1 MNRNAPL
8 KHGLGHLHSNR
19 EQIEY
24 NEYDDFIIKQHF
36 HSVKADP
43 IACAVHMH
51 DRPEWRDKLTP
62 PLTQLTLHSQSVPFD
77 SFSGRSEFQQVA
89 PMLRKRD
96 VKKAGQIRDYFSK
109 KFLMIQLSGEHLSQ
123 YRQELMR
130 MLTRNDDSFTEE
142 ETGMIMSLPRLF
154 IEDQF
159 LDELKENY
167 NNDPW
172 IDTTSERDVNRTLTY
187 IGCHTKTSHRYT
199 AHTRYTRKNE
209 FTCNWFH
216 DEDDRLYLI
225 ETDTDSPYRM
235 IWQDLIQ
242 YAMDIKGDP
251 VKCTKRD
258 GMHYYELHNWF
269 ILNK

>member
-1 MNRNAPL
+1 MSRNATL
-8 KHGLGHLHSNR
+8 KPGLGHLQLNHK
-19 EQIEY
+19 QIEY
-24 NEYDDFIIKQHF
+24 DEYDDFIIKQLF
-36 HSVKADP
+36 HSVQADP
-43 IACAVHMH
+43 IACAVHMY
-51 DRPEWRDKLTP
+51 DRPEWRTTIALP
-62 PLTQLTLHSQSVPFD
+62 SSVR
-77 SFSGRSEFQQVA
+77 RSEFQQVA
-89 PMLRKRD
+89 PMVRKRD

-109 KFLMIQLSGEHLSQ
+109 KFLMLQLAGEHLSQ
-123 YRQELMR
+123 YRRELLK
-130 MLTRNDDSFTEE
+130 MLTRNNNNFSDD

-187 IGCHTKTSHRYT
+187 IGCHTKKSHRYT
-199 AHTRYTRKNE
+199 GYRKSE

-225 ETDTDSPYRM
+225 ETDIDSPYRM

-242 YAMDIKGDP
+242 YALDIKGDP

>member
-1 MNRNAPL
+1 MVFN
-8 KHGLGHLHSNR
+8 KVLHERRLQAVADIVNY
-19 EQIEY
+19 EKE
-24 NEYDDFIIKQHF
+24 KQRF
-36 HSVKADP
+36 HSVQADP
-43 IACAVHMH
+43 IACAVHMY

-62 PLTQLTLHSQSVPFD
+62 PWGLGPPLD
-77 SFSGRSEFQQVA
+77 SSSTISEFQQVA

-109 KFLMIQLSGEHLSQ
+109 KFLMLQLAGEHLSQ
-123 YRQELMR
+123 YRRELLK
-130 MLTRNDDSFTEE
+130 MLTRNNNNFSDD

-187 IGCHTKTSHRYT
+187 IGCHTKKSHRYT
-199 AHTRYTRKNE
+199 SHTKYTRKSE

-225 ETDTDSPYRM
+225 ETDIDSPYRM

-242 YAMDIKGDP
+242 YALDIKGDP

>member
-1 MNRNAPL
+1 MSRNATL
-8 KHGLGHLHSNR
+8 KPGLGHLHSNR

-24 NEYDDFIIKQHF
+24 DEYDDFIIKQLF
-36 HSVKADP
+36 HSVQADP
-43 IACAVHMH
+43 IACAVHMY
-51 DRPEWRDKLTP
+51 DRPEWRTKLAARST
-62 PLTQLTLHSQSVPFD
+62 TGD
-77 SFSGRSEFQQVA
+77 RSEFQQVA
-89 PMLRKRD
+89 PMVRKRD

-109 KFLMIQLSGEHLSQ
+109 KFLMLQLAGEHLSQ
-123 YRQELMR
+123 YRRELLK
-130 MLTRNDDSFTEE
+130 MLTRNNNNFSDD

-187 IGCHTKTSHRYT
+187 IGCHTKKSHRYT
-199 AHTRYTRKNE
+199 GYRKSE

-225 ETDTDSPYRM
+225 ETDIDSPYRM

-242 YAMDIKGDP
+242 YALDIKGDP

>member
-1 MNRNAPL
+1 MFNNFTFNKTLAKRKEKESEFLN
-8 KHGLGHLHSNR
+8 KM
-19 EQIEY
+19 
-24 NEYDDFIIKQHF
+24 D
-36 HSVKADP
+36 VDP
-43 IACAVHMH
+43 IACAVHMY

-77 SFSGRSEFQQVA
+77 SFSTSSEFQQVA
-89 PMLRKRD
+89 PMLCKRD

-109 KFLMIQLSGEHLSQ
+109 KFLMIQLSGENLSQ
-123 YRQELMR
+123 YRRDLMK
-130 MLTRNDDSFTEE
+130 MLTRNDDSFSEE

-159 LDELKENY
+159 LDKLKENY

-187 IGCHTKTSHRYT
+187 IGCHTKKSHRYT

-209 FTCNWFH
+209 FICNWFH

-225 ETDTDSPYRM
+225 ETDIDSPYRM